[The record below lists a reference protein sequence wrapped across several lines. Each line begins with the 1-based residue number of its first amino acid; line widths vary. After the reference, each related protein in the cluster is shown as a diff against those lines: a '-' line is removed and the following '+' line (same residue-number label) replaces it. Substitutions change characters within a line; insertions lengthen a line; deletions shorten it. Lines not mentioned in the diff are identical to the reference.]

1 MYNFE
6 GNPYVVYLVNATTDN
21 GNWNVFVNAEDGS
34 IVNKFD
40 TTPTL
45 VENKDKKLPNAKKL
59 KMKLKK

>member
-1 MYNFE
+1 M
-6 GNPYVVYLVNATTDN
+6 TDS

-45 VENKDKKLPNAKKL
+45 IENKDKKLPNAKKL

>member
-1 MYNFE
+1 M
-6 GNPYVVYLVNATTDN
+6 TDS

-45 VENKDKKLPNAKKL
+45 IENKDKKLPNTKKI
-59 KMKLKK
+59 KDES